1 MSVQEEN
8 METGV
13 SAATLSFHS
22 QTLED
27 LLDLDMEDDASSN
40 ELGRQILE
48 TKKKKKVCSL
58 HFNCFFWTI
67 LIVFFFNL
75 DKDGLDLLSV

>member
-27 LLDLDMEDDASSN
+27 LSDLDMEDDASSN
-40 ELGRQILE
+40 ELGPQILE
-48 TKKKKKVCSL
+48 TKTKESL
-58 HFNCFFWTI
+58 FFA
-67 LIVFFFNL
+67 F
-75 DKDGLDLLSV
+75 